1 MLRIYLTNYPV
12 GATSSSMEIVPEAEM
27 PGPVDNYWVS
37 YAPVTE
43 PHVFDIP
50 GQFCPLLVTLFVM
63 TAGSLLVYRFQGSNP
78 DGADYQYVVFDTNK
92 GDWTFDVGNEQWS
105 PHTNWAPWIIASAI
119 MVATAYF
126 AIEGIQKSKR

>member
-1 MLRIYLTNYPV
+1 MLRIYLTNYPAE
-12 GATSSSMEIVPEAEM
+12 ATCSDMEIVPEAEM

-37 YAPVTE
+37 HKPVTE

-50 GQFCPLLVTLFVM
+50 RHFCPLLVTLFIIGK
-63 TAGSLLVYRFQGSNP
+63 GSLLVYRFQGSNP
-78 DGADYQYVVFDTNK
+78 DGDDYQHVVFDTNK

-105 PHTNWAPWIIASAI
+105 PHTNWIPVIIAGAI